1 MKKEI
6 LCPVCLKAN
15 IKKKLLEVED
25 TAKGIIYPYCK
36 CHKAAVKIDLN
47 DYDSRK
53 VTEEN

>member
-36 CHKAAVKIDLN
+36 CHKAAVKINLN
-47 DYDSRK
+47 DYDNRK